1 MKHKKYIPVLLVL
14 IVFFIYCQIC
24 SAMPCPTRGSL
35 DGREVP
41 IPFLGGHTYR
51 AFGEKLQVT
60 SEINDPSVRSAKI
73 YTFKDGVLQDT
84 KTRWLLLH
92 NRNRILFYRFPIE
105 ENTSYQIFLE
115 AKGKE
120 YLYRYCVSTISDE
133 TNMEPS
139 FPMEQLMDVF
149 DLEGTY
155 LYTITEDSHGAF
167 HLEKEEAFSA
177 LFQNQALYS

>member
-1 MKHKKYIPVLLVL
+1 MKLKKCIPVLLVL

-41 IPFLGGHTYR
+41 VPFLGGHTYR

-84 KTRWLLLH
+84 KTRWLLFC
-92 NRNRILFYRFPIE
+92 NRKRILFHRFPIE
-105 ENTSYQIFLE
+105 ENASYQIFLE

-120 YLYRYCVSTISDE
+120 YLYRYCVSNISNV
-133 TNMEPS
+133 TNMEP
-139 FPMEQLMDVF
+139 FPMEQLTDVF

-177 LFQNQALYS
+177 VFQAAD